1 MEKKKTVH
9 SSSGLHY
16 WHTISNLLCMCVCC
30 VQLLLS
36 LKTNSLACELGTLK
50 SPPPFPSPFAVTSFI
65 VWSFSTSYTTLTILL
80 CANRKVGCFYYCCCA
95 EFFFVRFSVFLLF
108 SPSIRPFPG
117 IVQHSTVMWVYVMYA
132 CALASFHWMIS
143 IFTFESRMRTEDNW
157 ISRNL
162 SHSVSQ
168 INQNAMQDKG
178 VKCIRKLTR
187 FGYYFVWMCFFM
199 SLELNGT
206 RHCVAGKQWQPF
218 RRKVLILFFYAVTYE
233 IQNLLAF
240 PSILLIYCND
250 CAKKMWVD
258 FRGNLVTLTSS
269 SSQIH
274 SQLDWKLVKCHLFVC
289 LLTYVG
295 CSITTHRLFFHSP
308 VLSVFN
314 LNVFQSDRNQWT
326 VVSSIEVD
334 GSPIQFSI
342 ESTKSPNQFS
352 H

>member
-1 MEKKKTVH
+1 MYSKIDSIRILFRLNVFFYEF
-9 SSSGLHY
+9 
-16 WHTISNLLCMCVCC
+16 
-30 VQLLLS
+30 
-36 LKTNSLACELGTLK
+36 GTE
-50 SPPPFPSPFAVTSFI
+50 
-65 VWSFSTSYTTLTILL
+65 WNTTLCCGEAVATFPTKSANTIFL
-80 CANRKVGCFYYCCCA
+80 C
-95 EFFFVRFSVFLLF
+95 
-108 SPSIRPFPG
+108 
-117 IVQHSTVMWVYVMYA
+117 
-132 CALASFHWMIS
+132 
-143 IFTFESRMRTEDNW
+143 
-157 ISRNL
+157 
-162 SHSVSQ
+162 
-168 INQNAMQDKG
+168 
-178 VKCIRKLTR
+178 
-187 FGYYFVWMCFFM
+187 
-199 SLELNGT
+199 
-206 RHCVAGKQWQPF
+206 
-218 RRKVLILFFYAVTYE
+218 AVTYE
-233 IQNLLAF
+233 IQILLAF

-289 LLTYVG
+289 LLTYVW